1 MKSYHRFMFPF
12 RFDFVNEEF
21 NDRHEFYKNIQFDER
36 VNNKLEHL
44 FELLNKNDWEYKPFK
59 FDKGK
64 KYNEFVYFHDFV
76 KDTLFNLDEK
86 PQKNATSWFFKKKFK
101 DGKYIIKSNKTYE
114 LKLKSITL
122 RLFDSG
128 IGILVFECEN
138 YKYFDFKDILNIN
151 ELGRRVY
158 PPFVYDDF
166 TIGGVNSIISE
177 EIIVRLDDKL
187 YKADFKEEFKV
198 LKSNTPFVKVSK
210 IILNILGDYIFSQ
223 KLEKGKFLL
232 QPIIDDRMFVMCWY
246 GNNALANAIA
256 TDKNYKLNDSW
267 YKFVFIDTTY
277 PTVQDDDMKEDLLKK
292 ATYTRWKNYK
302 TLYGISRYSFMLLSY
317 DLDGLRRNMVDYIIT
332 HFQTIY
338 FQLVSLV
345 LAIRASI
352 LRFSDEVTAI
362 SDLPQKELYERMS
375 SLYKNYLRFVNKL
388 YFKEISPQD
397 QGVELYEKM
406 IENMKIDRDIID
418 LDREI
423 SKLNSYVSL
432 IEEKEENKD
441 MKKLTQVA
449 TYLLPPSIVAGF
461 FGMNVFGE
469 GLKIPN
475 QTAFG
480 VSLFIIFI
488 SFVFAP
494 LVIKIIDYFQSIKN
508 KLKKFKF

>member
-12 RFDFVNEEF
+12 RFDFVSSKF
-21 NDRHEFYKNIQFDER
+21 NDRHEFYKNVHFDDR
-36 VNNKLEHL
+36 VNNKLEYL
-44 FELLNKNDWEYKPFK
+44 FELLSKNDWEYQPFK

-114 LKLKSITL
+114 LKLRSITL

-166 TIGGVNSIISE
+166 SVGRVNIIISE
-177 EIIVRLDDKL
+177 KIVVELDDKL
-187 YKADFKEEFKV
+187 FEADFKKEFKD
-198 LKSNTPFVKVSK
+198 LTSNKPFVKVSK
-210 IILNILGDYIFSQ
+210 IILDILGDCIFSQ
-223 KLEKGKFLL
+223 KLEERKFLL

-246 GNNALANAIA
+246 GNNALANTIAIGE
-256 TDKNYKLNDSW
+256 NYELNDSW

-277 PTVQDDDMKEDLLKK
+277 PTVQDEDMKKDLLKK

-317 DLDGLRRNMVDYIIT
+317 DLDGLRKNEADYIIT

-362 SDLPQKELYERMS
+362 SDLPQRKLYERMS

-397 QGVELYEKM
+397 QGIELYEKM
-406 IENMKIDRDIID
+406 IENMKIERDIID

-423 SKLNSYVSL
+423 NKLNSYVTL

-461 FGMNVFGE
+461 FGMNVFDS
-469 GLKIPN
+469 GLEVKSF
-475 QTAFG
+475 A
-480 VSLFIIFI
+480 SLIISI
-488 SFVFAP
+488 VIIIASIYFAP
-494 LVIKIIDYFQSIKN
+494 KVIKVIDYFAKDKN
-508 KLKKFKF
+508 ENK